1 MRSLGGFV
9 LLAGLGVGL
18 FVYLPAPVDHKTSLD
33 SMRVDN
39 ARRVAAASDAS
50 TQPAVPAAAEPG
62 ARSFS
67 PAVSLAGF
75 TGRDV
80 PSATRSDTDGGW
92 RTTASTATADPQ
104 NRTLEPTSPESR
116 YRLIVDIQQ
125 QLKRVGCYYGRI
137 DGSWGASS
145 KYAIQSFM
153 ERVNAALPTDNPDYV
168 LLTLLQSQS
177 GKVCGTCAEDQTLT
191 PGGRCVA
198 NATVAYGQPRG
209 EPTSVTPETLPWQA
223 STTTTHAAPAA
234 AKPLFTPLP
243 TSVVSTEP
251 LPGRMTVGG
260 PKELPPVNTVYAPAA
275 TPAGDGQPPGIAT
288 VAIEPQDSPPPAA
301 ARAAKPRTSSKKVR
315 REGPGTPRYNLMLS
329 LGGVY

>member
-1 MRSLGGFV
+1 VQTAL
-9 LLAGLGVGL
+9 
-18 FVYLPAPVDHKTSLD
+18 
-33 SMRVDN
+33 
-39 ARRVAAASDAS
+39 
-50 TQPAVPAAAEPG
+50 EPG

-67 PAVSLAGF
+67 PAISLAGF
-75 TGRDV
+75 ADRNAA
-80 PSATRSDTDGGW
+80 PAPRADTDGGW
-92 RTTASTATADPQ
+92 RTTASTATTEPQ
-104 NRTLEPTSPESR
+104 YRTLEPTSPESR

-125 QLKRVGCYYGRI
+125 QLKRVGCYWGRI
-137 DGSWGASS
+137 DGSWGSSS

-168 LLTLLQSQS
+168 LLTLLQSQP
-177 GKVCGTCAEDQTLT
+177 GKVCGTCAEGQTLT

-198 NATVAYGQPRG
+198 NATVAYGQPPPPGAR
-209 EPTSVTPETLPWQA
+209 ETLPWQA
-223 STTTTHAAPAA
+223 TTTTTTANPAPTA

-275 TPAGDGQPPGIAT
+275 TPAGNGQPPGVAT
-288 VAIEPQDSPPPAA
+288 VAIEPQDSPPAAA
-301 ARAAKPRTSSKKVR
+301 ARPSKPRTSSSKKVR